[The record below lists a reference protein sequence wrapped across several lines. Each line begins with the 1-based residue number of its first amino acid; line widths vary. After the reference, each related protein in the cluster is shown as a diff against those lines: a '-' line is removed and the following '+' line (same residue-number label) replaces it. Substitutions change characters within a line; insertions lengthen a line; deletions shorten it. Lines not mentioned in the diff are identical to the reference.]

1 MGVLRYCA
9 RASEVMPRCHLE
21 IVENRYETG
30 SLSITSQ
37 LRTQFPYEIVADRSR
52 GGPQLAFPIP
62 EVSWALVCLDRDAPA
77 NFC

>member
-1 MGVLRYCA
+1 M
-9 RASEVMPRCHLE
+9 SRCHLE
-21 IVENRYETG
+21 IVENSLRNWP
-30 SLSITSQ
+30 LSITSQ
-37 LRTQFPYEIVADRSR
+37 LRTQFPYEIVGDRSR